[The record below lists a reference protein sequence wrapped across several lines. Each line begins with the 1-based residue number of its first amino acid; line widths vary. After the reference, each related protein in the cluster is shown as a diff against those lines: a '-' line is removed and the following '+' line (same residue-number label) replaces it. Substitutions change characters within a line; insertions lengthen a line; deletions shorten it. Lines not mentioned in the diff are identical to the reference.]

1 MQFTIEDD
9 IIQALKAP
17 EPAAESV
24 FRKHLAISLYAE
36 RMLSLGK
43 AAQLAHMSL
52 WDFEALLTQ
61 KKIPRDYTQEEL
73 DRDLAFSN
81 QP

>member
-17 EPAAESV
+17 EPKAEAMM
-24 FRKHLAISLYAE
+24 RQHLAISLYAE

-43 AAQLAHMSL
+43 AAQLARMTL
-52 WDFEALLTQ
+52 WDFEVLLTQ
-61 KKIPRDYTQEEL
+61 KKISRDYTQDEL
-73 DRDLAFSN
+73 DRDLAFAN
-81 QP
+81 RP

>member
-1 MQFTIEDD
+1 MQFSIEDE
-9 IIQALKAP
+9 IIRALKAP
-17 EPAAESV
+17 EPKVEEV
-24 FRKHLAISLYAE
+24 MRQHLATSFYAE

-52 WDFEALLTQ
+52 RDFEALLTQ
-61 KKIPRDYTQEEL
+61 KKIPRDYTQDEL
-73 DRDLAFSN
+73 DRDLAFAN